1 MRRREMIELF
11 QLHFFRNA
19 FIMSIIVG
27 ILFGILSFFIVMRK
41 MSFLGAGIAHTAF
54 GGVALGVLLGIDPF
68 FTSLAFCIASAVL
81 IGKLVRFGR
90 ISFDMGIGIF
100 FSFSMALGA
109 IFLSLK
115 KGYAF
120 DLMSYLFGNILAVT
134 PADNIIALA
143 TLAVFIPFIFIFIHR
158 ILFMTMDEEV
168 AAVSGVRTELLD
180 TILLIFLAGIIV
192 ISIKIVGIILISALV
207 VLPASFGLLVSK
219 NYRKVILYGIVFTVV
234 VMIGG
239 LFLSYYLDTPAGAT
253 MVTAG
258 TILYFL
264 SLGMA
269 KIVTPDR

>member
-1 MRRREMIELF
+1 
-11 QLHFFRNA
+11 
-19 FIMSIIVG
+19 
-27 ILFGILSFFIVMRK
+27 
-41 MSFLGAGIAHTAF
+41 
-54 GGVALGVLLGIDPF
+54 
-68 FTSLAFCIASAVL
+68 
-81 IGKLVRFGR
+81 
-90 ISFDMGIGIF
+90 
-100 FSFSMALGA
+100 MALGA

-143 TLAVFIPFIFIFIHR
+143 TLAIFVPFIFIFIHR

-168 AAVSGVRTELLD
+168 ASVSGVRTELLD

-192 ISIKIVGIILISALV
+192 ISIKIVGIILVSALV

-219 NYRKVILYGIVFTVV
+219 NYRNVILSGIVFTVV

-264 SLGMA
+264 CLGAA
-269 KIVTPDR
+269 KILLPDR